1 MFQRRMILVA
11 NRLQNAQLTAPK
23 LFSSSKKKKQA
34 ASNADDDAVDNNG
47 DAAAVAADEENVAAQ
62 SSRSMI
68 EKATTTA
75 STAIKS
81 SVSALKDFDTLAF
94 QLRNKSLQTRRNFY
108 QRLKRNAIHLS
119 FLVYLAVGTAYYA
132 LDRNNQGMQNT
143 PGSHAIMG
151 YYESITVG
159 FSVGLGTK
167 DPNYM

>member
-1 MFQRRMILVA
+1 MILVA

-23 LFSSSKKKKQA
+23 LFSSSKA
-34 ASNADDDAVDNNG
+34 ATGADDDDAVDNNG
-47 DAAAVAADEENVAAQ
+47 DTAAAAPVADEENVAQ

-94 QLRNKSLQTRRNFY
+94 QLRNKSLQTRRNCY
-108 QRLKRNAIHLS
+108 QKLKRNAIHVS
-119 FLVYLAVGTAYYA
+119 FLVYLAVGTAYYS
-132 LDRNNQGMQNT
+132 LDRHNQGIQNT
-143 PGSHAIMG
+143 SGSHFIMG
-151 YYESITVG
+151 YYESMTVG
-159 FSVGLGTK
+159 FSVGLGNK

>member
-23 LFSSSKKKKQA
+23 LFSSSKKKSQA
-34 ASNADDDAVDNNG
+34 ASDADDDAVDNNG
-47 DAAAVAADEENVAAQ
+47 DADAAAADEENVAQ

-94 QLRNKSLQTRRNFY
+94 QLRNKSLQTRRTFY
-108 QRLKRNAIHLS
+108 QKLKRNAIHLS
-119 FLVYLAVGTAYYA
+119 FLVYLAVGTTYYSF
-132 LDRNNQGMQNT
+132 DRNNQGISNS
-143 PGSHAIMG
+143 PASHAIMG

>member
-11 NRLQNAQLTAPK
+11 NRRQNAQLTAPK
-23 LFSSSKKKKQA
+23 LFSSKKKKQA
-34 ASNADDDAVDNNG
+34 AASNADDDDAVDNNG
-47 DAAAVAADEENVAAQ
+47 DTAAAPVADEENVATAQ

-119 FLVYLAVGTAYYA
+119 FLVYLAVGTAYYS
-132 LDRNNQGMQNT
+132 LDRNNQGIVDILYLVILV
-143 PGSHAIMG
+143 PKSA
-151 YYESITVG
+151 
-159 FSVGLGTK
+159 
-167 DPNYM
+167 

>member
-23 LFSSSKKKKQA
+23 LFSSKKKSQA
-34 ASNADDDAVDNNG
+34 ATGADDDAVDNNG
-47 DAAAVAADEENVAAQ
+47 DAAAADEENVAAEQ

-94 QLRNKSLQTRRNFY
+94 QLRNQSLQTRRNCY
-108 QRLKRNAIHLS
+108 QKLKRNAIHVS
-119 FLVYLAVGTAYYA
+119 FLVYLAVGTVYYS
-132 LDRNNQGMQNT
+132 LDRHNQGIQNT
-143 PGSHAIMG
+143 SGSHFIMG
-151 YYESITVG
+151 YYESMTVG
-159 FSVGLGTK
+159 FSVGLGNK